1 MNISDFNPPKWL
13 KLTPDDY
20 KRVLNR
26 EARRLTK
33 HDRRRG
39 GRYQVKEALVAVHN
53 AFHNCNGTDP
63 YDGMPLEGE
72 QLKPISG
79 SDRLDIN
86 FTCKKH
92 LRRMPTVGHLHQEPI
107 AEFEILSCQTH
118 TAKNEMTADEYL
130 PLQSSRVIERNNNK
144 RITKTSNQRLY
155 FQPNIWFNRNNE

>member
-63 YDGMPLEGE
+63 YDGMPLV
-72 QLKPISG
+72 G
-79 SDRLDIN
+79 S
-86 FTCKKH
+86 
-92 LRRMPTVGHLHQEPI
+92 
-107 AEFEILSCQTH
+107 S
-118 TAKNEMTADEYL
+118 
-130 PLQSSRVIERNNNK
+130 
-144 RITKTSNQRLY
+144 
-155 FQPNIWFNRNNE
+155 

>member
-26 EARRLTK
+26 EALGLTK
-33 HDRRRG
+33 RDRRRG
-39 GRYQVKEALVAVHN
+39 GRYPVKEALVAVHN

-79 SDRLDIN
+79 SDRLGID

-118 TAKNEMTADEYL
+118 TAKNEMTADEY
-130 PLQSSRVIERNNNK
+130 
-144 RITKTSNQRLY
+144 
-155 FQPNIWFNRNNE
+155 FNHCKAVVSLSETTTRE

>member
-63 YDGMPLEGE
+63 YDGMPLVGE

-79 SDRLDIN
+79 SDRQDIN
-86 FTCKKH
+86 LSCKKH
-92 LRRMPTVGHLHQEPI
+92 LRRMPTMGHLHQEPI

-118 TAKNEMTADEYL
+118 TAKSEMTADEYL
-130 PLQSSRVIERNNNK
+130 NHCKAVVSLSE
-144 RITKTSNQRLY
+144 TTTS
-155 FQPNIWFNRNNE
+155 E